1 MIYKLLKTPLET
13 KGVINGP
20 VDAQHALLEQ
30 KHRPETIGGSKHIEY
45 HCTSAAACLPCSLK
59 IATKIKPISL
69 AIIMIPSDH
78 VICRKTIHNLSN

>member
-30 KHRPETIGGSKHIEY
+30 KHRPETIGWWF
-45 HCTSAAACLPCSLK
+45 
-59 IATKIKPISL
+59 
-69 AIIMIPSDH
+69 
-78 VICRKTIHNLSN
+78 KTY